1 MSYFLGVDLGGTV
14 IKAGI
19 YNPAGEE
26 VAVCEHTANLLSE
39 AEGFAERNMDEM
51 WKAVCIVTGGAVKKA
66 GIDKA
71 DIKGV
76 SFSSH
81 GKGLYAID
89 KAGNPVR
96 NGIISSDT
104 RSVDIV
110 LKWLADG
117 TADKAYPY
125 GMQQIWT
132 GHPVSLL
139 SWLKQ
144 HERANYDKIAAI
156 LMVHDYVRFRM
167 TGEIGAEIT
176 NISGSNMY
184 NIQTGQY
191 DPKLMS
197 LFGVEEC
204 ESKTAPIVG
213 SSEECGK
220 ITAKAAEELGLA
232 AGTPVFGGFFDVVSA
247 AIASGVVD
255 DTAISA
261 AAGTWSIATAVSKS
275 IPKKDHHYVWGR
287 YCIPG
292 LFFVHEGSPTS
303 ASNLSWWRDN
313 VISHLSLDECNK
325 YVDEVQKAFKK
336 TSLFFLPYLFGS
348 NYQIGMNAN
357 LYGLQAHHTIKDVV
371 YAIYE
376 GIVFSHTLNQDK
388 ILQITPN
395 AKTIRMN
402 GGPTNSEPWMRIYA
416 STANMPIEIST
427 VKQTGCKAAA
437 ICAAVGAGYYSDYY
451 DAIKQTLQPM
461 KIIEP
466 DLKLNAYLRERYAEF
481 LEINEKLAK

>member
-1 MSYFLGVDLGGTV
+1 
-14 IKAGI
+14 
-19 YNPAGEE
+19 
-26 VAVCEHTANLLSE
+26 
-39 AEGFAERNMDEM
+39 
-51 WKAVCIVTGGAVKKA
+51 
-66 GIDKA
+66 
-71 DIKGV
+71 
-76 SFSSH
+76 
-81 GKGLYAID
+81 
-89 KAGNPVR
+89 
-96 NGIISSDT
+96 
-104 RSVDIV
+104 
-110 LKWLADG
+110 
-117 TADKAYPY
+117 
-125 GMQQIWT
+125 
-132 GHPVSLL
+132 
-139 SWLKQ
+139 
-144 HERANYDKIAAI
+144 
-156 LMVHDYVRFRM
+156 MVHDYVRFRM

-204 ESKTAPIVG
+204 ENKTAPIVG

-275 IPKKDHHYVWGR
+275 IPKKAHHYVWGR

-325 YVDEVQKAFKK
+325 YVDEIQKAFKK

-388 ILQITPN
+388 ILQIAPN
-395 AKTIRMN
+395 ATTIRMN
-402 GGPTNSEPWMRIYA
+402 GGPTNSEPWMKIYA